1 MEFIARLLNKDFTLR
16 PEANALIKNKWLNN
30 VEIEK
35 LDEMIGVGIL
45 NKMAK
50 FTLGKSLRR
59 SVLSYIYTRKLYSD
73 NDLELQK
80 LFQEIDSNH
89 DGVVDFDE
97 FAEKYAKYFPGSKR
111 QVYDKMK
118 SFFDSMDIDKTGS
131 LSYSEFLTINTIL
144 NKELCQNT
152 LREIFN
158 FYDFDNN
165 GYIEA
170 DDIKEIFEDTLLTD
184 EGFQKIIDEYDDNGD
199 RRISFEEFSNMIIS
213 YY

>member
-1 MEFIARLLNKDFTLR
+1 MAKLINKDFTMR
-16 PEANALIKNKWLNN
+16 PEASILMKNKWLNN
-30 VEIEK
+30 VEVER
-35 LDEMIGVGIL
+35 LDEMVGVGIL

-50 FTLGKSLRR
+50 FTMGKSLRR

-73 NDLELQK
+73 NNLDLQK
-80 LFQEIDSNH
+80 LFQEIDSKN
-89 DGVVDFDE
+89 DGVIDFDE
-97 FAEKYAKYFPGSKR
+97 FADKYAKYFPGNKR
-111 QVYDKMK
+111 QVYERMK
-118 SFFDSMDIDKTGS
+118 EFFQSMDIDNTGN
-131 LSYSEFLTINTIL
+131 LSYAEFLTINTVL

-152 LREIFN
+152 LKEIFS

-184 EGFQKIIDEYDDNGD
+184 AAFQKIIDEYDANGD

>member
-1 MEFIARLLNKDFTLR
+1 MAKLINKDFTIR
-16 PEANALIKNKWLNN
+16 PEASVLTKNKWLNM
-30 VEIEK
+30 VEFDK
-35 LDEMIGVGIL
+35 LDEMVGVGIL

-80 LFQEIDSNH
+80 LFQEIDNNQ
-89 DGVVDFDE
+89 DGVVDFEE
-97 FAEKYAKYFPGSKR
+97 FADKYAKHFPGNKR

-118 SFFDSMDIDKTGS
+118 QFFDSMDIDKTGS

-144 NKELCQNT
+144 NKELCQST
-152 LREIFN
+152 LKEIFS
-158 FYDFDNN
+158 FYDVDNN

-170 DDIKEIFEDTLLTD
+170 DDIKEIFEDTVLTD
-184 EGFQKIIDEYDDNGD
+184 AGFQKIIDEYDSNGD
-199 RRISFEEFSNMIIS
+199 RKISFEEFSNMIIS